1 MLLNLHLSSGYIF
14 SEHGILSAVSLMGR
28 EHITRSLLTVASAL

>member
-14 SEHGILSAVSLMGR
+14 YEHGILSAVSLVGG
-28 EHITRSLLTVASAL
+28 EHITRSFLTVASVL